1 MKQLRHSMMSF
12 APDGSRRAWAAP
24 GAPAG
29 PGYAATGIGN
39 RRPTSTKPG
48 APLKAETIATLAT
61 VLPEHGVRTTSDLRA
76 AATTRETL
84 KAVERAWRATPGQ
97 RSGITWDY
105 ALMLAQIPGA
115 AGYGLPRATLKLF
128 AYRGDPLSRLL
139 IDTRQADNI
148 YPLIEQIRH
157 RYGRISLVEKVV
169 WVTADAQIV
178 REVLRDARFRTAK
191 QRDRSPFRLV

>member
-1 MKQLRHSMMSF
+1 MMSF

-61 VLPEHGVRTTSDLRA
+61 VLPEHGVRTTSDLRT

-84 KAVERAWRATPGQ
+84 KAVERAWRATPDQ

-105 ALMLAQIPGA
+105 ALMLAQIPGVKADRMVIRYVARAIGARPEKLSPERA
-115 AGYGLPRATLKLF
+115 APT
-128 AYRGDPLSRLL
+128 GDPGGGG
-139 IDTRQADNI
+139 QGK
-148 YPLIEQIRH
+148 E
-157 RYGRISLVEKVV
+157 
-169 WVTADAQIV
+169 
-178 REVLRDARFRTAK
+178 
-191 QRDRSPFRLV
+191 DRN